1 MVIYIARGDWQ
12 RLAFL
17 LSSMGNF
24 HDDIGNLG
32 FDIGEPNVG
41 SAMIFPFPSQRSFRS
56 LASILS

>member
-12 RLAFL
+12 RLVFL

-41 SAMIFPFPSQRSFRS
+41 SATIFPFPS
-56 LASILS
+56 